1 MRKKYFL
8 TDPKLYLCIINVSLT
23 LKIYSCLYI
32 FENKNISNLEPGRVW
47 KQLQNKLT
55 RIGHI
60 FHFFHLD
67 CSYSFH
73 SAPGID
79 QVNLLLLMSC
89 CQGSVCAVSRLVCL
103 TLIWSLCSHDKLCC
117 ALHATYMC
125 ININW
130 RPNSEVHLMWTWRPK
145 AFVFHQH
152 HFFSRFRFSKQTGT
166 ASETAHPCEE
176 KHLLSEV
183 NGVDEGILFDCIRF
197 SQSEG
202 WPVIPSV
209 IHATLCQFK
218 CKCRY
223 GNKYCLRYIE
233 NTSTYSSKDNICST
247 AKSLRAFQ
255 S

>member
-1 MRKKYFL
+1 MNAAWFSMRKNNFL

-32 FENKNISNLEPGRVW
+32 FVKKKTLVTLSLGESENCCKKSEKINWPELA
-47 KQLQNKLT
+47 
-55 RIGHI
+55 I
-60 FHFFHLD
+60 FFSFFLLD

-130 RPNSEVHLMWTWRPK
+130 RPNSEVH
-145 AFVFHQH
+145 
-152 HFFSRFRFSKQTGT
+152 
-166 ASETAHPCEE
+166 
-176 KHLLSEV
+176 
-183 NGVDEGILFDCIRF
+183 
-197 SQSEG
+197 
-202 WPVIPSV
+202 
-209 IHATLCQFK
+209 
-218 CKCRY
+218 
-223 GNKYCLRYIE
+223 
-233 NTSTYSSKDNICST
+233 
-247 AKSLRAFQ
+247 
-255 S
+255 